1 MLSLGIAP
9 VSKEAQEANSQAQG
23 FWWRHV
29 LPCWLAGRSD
39 ELKLYTRGEEEAGWD
54 PVGEPQ
60 HRLQAPEQGCA
71 SPENMVLDLENS
83 SGMGRALVEP
93 GVQPGL
99 QRTSSLSPH
108 PEPGSWLWD
117 LWRWAHAAVL
127 HDRKEH
133 TPRHSSLP
141 RNRAPGGGQGTPARS
156 TELSPHGGA
165 PQTVCCSLTAPLGR
179 SQRRRESPRGTRFT
193 AGRVACGVHV
203 DNSRT
208 TGRA

>member
-23 FWWRHV
+23 FWWKHV

-93 GVQPGL
+93 GVP
-99 QRTSSLSPH
+99 TLSRG
-108 PEPGSWLWD
+108 PGSGTCG
-117 LWRWAHAAVL
+117 AG
-127 HDRKEH
+127 H
-133 TPRHSSLP
+133 TQRSFRTE
-141 RNRAPGGGQGTPARS
+141 RNTSRGTPLCRATGLLEVNRG
-156 TELSPHGGA
+156 LRPD
-165 PQTVCCSLTAPLGR
+165 PQSSVHMEAPLR
-179 SQRRRESPRGTRFT
+179 LSAAASQLLSGGPSGGENLP
-193 AGRVACGVHV
+193 GVPG
-203 DNSRT
+203 SRQGEWPAVCT
-208 TGRA
+208 